1 MICSAIDYRKAPTTD
16 QSNQGNELELL
27 KIIYGAAIGQGLLI
41 IVLLLTSTKANMKAN
56 LFLLAL
62 VVLMLKAILVGYAGL
77 NGWNVTWIR
86 QPSVYL
92 LFAHGPIVY
101 CYCLFM
107 TNRQPP
113 GLRFLLHF
121 AWLLFPFIWFQL
133 KMYRSD
139 FGLNVLFLTSFLQLT
154 GYYILAIWQVY
165 RYSETIKLNFSNTEK
180 YKLRWLFVLISSL
193 GALMV
198 IDLGL
203 ALIGRFLFSDATALQ
218 IPHLSVVETC
228 YVFGIGVFAAKQPS
242 IIFDQPMVE
251 TTRKYDRSGLNHQ
264 KAEELG
270 REIDALLIREK
281 LYLDSEF
288 SLTQLSQKLNVSPV
302 HVSQVL
308 NENMETSFYDL
319 INQLR
324 IEESKRL
331 LELSLVDKK
340 SVLEIAFESGFNNK
354 TSFNNAFK
362 KYTGVTP
369 SIFKK
374 KLQLNS
380 DF

>member
-1 MICSAIDYRKAPTTD
+1 M
-16 QSNQGNELELL
+16 ELL
-27 KIIYGAAIGQGLLI
+27 KIIYAAALGQGLLI
-41 IVLLLTSTKANMKAN
+41 VVLLLTSTKANRKAN

-62 VVLMLKAILVGYAGL
+62 VVLMLKAIFVGYAGL
-77 NGWNVTWIR
+77 SGWDVAWIR
-86 QPSVYL
+86 QPSIYL

-107 TNRQPP
+107 TNRQEP
-113 GLRFLLHF
+113 GLRFLWHF
-121 AWLLFPFIWFQL
+121 AWLLFPFIWLQL
-133 KMYRSD
+133 EMYRSNS
-139 FGLNVLFLTSFLQLT
+139 GLNMLFLISFLQLT

-193 GALMV
+193 GALMF

-203 ALIGRFLFSDATALQ
+203 ALLGGVLFSDETSLQ
-218 IPHLSVVETC
+218 IPHLSVVEAC
-228 YVFGIGVFAAKQPS
+228 YVFGIGVFAAKQPD
-242 IIFDQPMVE
+242 IIFDRPLVE
-251 TTRKYDRSGLNHQ
+251 ATRKYDRSSLNHQ
-264 KAEELG
+264 KAEKLG
-270 REIDALLIREK
+270 REIDALLTGEK
-281 LYLDSEF
+281 LYLNSEL
-288 SLTQLSQKLNVSPV
+288 SLTQLSQKLNVPPV

-324 IEESKRL
+324 IDESKRL

-362 KYTGVTP
+362 KYTGITP
-369 SIFKK
+369 SVFKK
-374 KLQLNS
+374 NLQKNS